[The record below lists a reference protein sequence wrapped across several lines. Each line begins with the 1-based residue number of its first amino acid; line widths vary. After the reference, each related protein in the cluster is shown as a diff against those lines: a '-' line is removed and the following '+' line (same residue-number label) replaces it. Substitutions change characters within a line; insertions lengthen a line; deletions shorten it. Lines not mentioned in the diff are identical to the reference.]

1 MSIIEDYKVLVKNGT
16 EKILSNG
23 GEWNKWLKFAGN
35 TYTYDV
41 NNSIAIY
48 MQNPKVTA
56 AAELTEWNDYNRRV
70 HKGQK
75 GIMIYKDGR
84 IRYIFDI
91 SQTYYTGGKKYG
103 RWSISETHK
112 FINFINQKYDIDN
125 KNFDEY
131 LASMIAYLAH
141 DKNNSDILFQ
151 SVRCMVSERAGVT
164 YTDNNLSDMFNA
176 LMKYERKYILTETHN
191 ISAKILHK
199 IERENKQYKIWR
211 NENEQGTINTGSQE
225 NTAESEKELPTKAF
239 LTEKQINRRLSV
251 GSYGRRLMEWM
262 KEQQQERYQQL
273 LQEGDLFPI
282 LVEVQVEASQTK
294 DKMVDEMLNDPE
306 IKAMDWLERSK
317 VITLQSDLI
326 DQQIMREIVL
336 IPR

>member
-1 MSIIEDYKVLVKNGT
+1 MNKELLIQVAKRTQRKVK
-16 EKILSNG
+16 
-23 GEWNKWLKFAGN
+23 
-35 TYTYDV
+35 
-41 NNSIAIY
+41 
-48 MQNPKVTA
+48 
-56 AAELTEWNDYNRRV
+56 
-70 HKGQK
+70 H
-75 GIMIYKDGR
+75 
-84 IRYIFDI
+84 
-91 SQTYYTGGKKYG
+91 
-103 RWSISETHK
+103 
-112 FINFINQKYDIDN
+112 
-125 KNFDEY
+125 
-131 LASMIAYLAH
+131 
-141 DKNNSDILFQ
+141 
-151 SVRCMVSERAGVT
+151 
-164 YTDNNLSDMFNA
+164 
-176 LMKYERKYILTETHN
+176 
-191 ISAKILHK
+191 
-199 IERENKQYKIWR
+199 
-211 NENEQGTINTGSQE
+211 
-225 NTAESEKELPTKAF
+225 ELPTKAF

>member
-1 MSIIEDYKVLVKNGT
+1 MNKELLIQVAKRTQRKV
-16 EKILSNG
+16 
-23 GEWNKWLKFAGN
+23 
-35 TYTYDV
+35 
-41 NNSIAIY
+41 
-48 MQNPKVTA
+48 
-56 AAELTEWNDYNRRV
+56 
-70 HKGQK
+70 
-75 GIMIYKDGR
+75 
-84 IRYIFDI
+84 
-91 SQTYYTGGKKYG
+91 
-103 RWSISETHK
+103 
-112 FINFINQKYDIDN
+112 
-125 KNFDEY
+125 
-131 LASMIAYLAH
+131 
-141 DKNNSDILFQ
+141 
-151 SVRCMVSERAGVT
+151 
-164 YTDNNLSDMFNA
+164 
-176 LMKYERKYILTETHN
+176 
-191 ISAKILHK
+191 
-199 IERENKQYKIWR
+199 KQ
-211 NENEQGTINTGSQE
+211 
-225 NTAESEKELPTKAF
+225 ELPTKAF

>member
-1 MSIIEDYKVLVKNGT
+1 MKMNKELLIQVAKRTQRKV
-16 EKILSNG
+16 
-23 GEWNKWLKFAGN
+23 
-35 TYTYDV
+35 
-41 NNSIAIY
+41 
-48 MQNPKVTA
+48 
-56 AAELTEWNDYNRRV
+56 
-70 HKGQK
+70 
-75 GIMIYKDGR
+75 
-84 IRYIFDI
+84 
-91 SQTYYTGGKKYG
+91 
-103 RWSISETHK
+103 
-112 FINFINQKYDIDN
+112 
-125 KNFDEY
+125 
-131 LASMIAYLAH
+131 
-141 DKNNSDILFQ
+141 
-151 SVRCMVSERAGVT
+151 
-164 YTDNNLSDMFNA
+164 
-176 LMKYERKYILTETHN
+176 
-191 ISAKILHK
+191 
-199 IERENKQYKIWR
+199 KQ
-211 NENEQGTINTGSQE
+211 
-225 NTAESEKELPTKAF
+225 ELPTKAF